1 MSNKTAFSKDNSIL
15 ETILSM
21 LGVNADCDTFDT
33 TITVM
38 INSALMKLYQL
49 GVGSKPIFQITGR
62 AETWTE
68 FLGDSFDYYS
78 DVVTFI
84 YISVR
89 IAFDPPASATIL
101 NSLQNVLSESEF
113 RLNMQYECRN
123 D

>member
-1 MSNKTAFSKDNSIL
+1 MSNTTAFSKNGSIL

-62 AETWTE
+62 AETWAE

-101 NSLQNVLSESEF
+101 TSLQNVLSESEF